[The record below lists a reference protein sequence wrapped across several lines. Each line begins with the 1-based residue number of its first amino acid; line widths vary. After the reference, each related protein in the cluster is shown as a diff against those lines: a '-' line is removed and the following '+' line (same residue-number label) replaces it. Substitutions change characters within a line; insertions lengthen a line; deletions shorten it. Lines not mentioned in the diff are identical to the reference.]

1 MYIPKQKRS
10 RRRSNLLTIGHV
22 HVSCNKCQVMTV
34 ISTVLSALRKRD
46 NRCEHLP
53 HISNDFNAI
62 FSRQEGQ
69 KKRTEKYV
77 ALIMFLLILKGNMDF
92 ANMWNT
98 FDFMFQTYTIDV
110 QFLISGFWF
119 LLQAKKYLSK
129 NIVEECTVTYGL
141 LYLCSIVTVTGL
153 N

>member
-1 MYIPKQKRS
+1 
-10 RRRSNLLTIGHV
+10 
-22 HVSCNKCQVMTV
+22 
-34 ISTVLSALRKRD
+34 
-46 NRCEHLP
+46 
-53 HISNDFNAI
+53 
-62 FSRQEGQ
+62 
-69 KKRTEKYV
+69 
-77 ALIMFLLILKGNMDF
+77 
-92 ANMWNT
+92 MWHT